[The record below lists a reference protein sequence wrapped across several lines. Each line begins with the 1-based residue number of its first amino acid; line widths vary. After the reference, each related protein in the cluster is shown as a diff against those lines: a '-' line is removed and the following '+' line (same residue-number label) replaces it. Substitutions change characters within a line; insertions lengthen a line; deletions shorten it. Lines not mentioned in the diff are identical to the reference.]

1 MNAEMIEM
9 CEELATFFIV
19 IGVELFFFFLLY
31 NDGLGPTESHLLHFL

>member
-19 IGVELFFFFLLY
+19 IGVEPFFLFLY
-31 NDGLGPTESHLLHFL
+31 NDGLGPPESHLLHFL